1 MRKRL
6 GTILMGI
13 AVLHEVVGVFF
24 YSSALSD
31 ILQAGFF
38 NTINPPY
45 WERDAAFWFLM
56 FGITLFL
63 MGWIAQWMLE
73 HTGTIPRFFSWGLL
87 VMCVLGVL
95 MMPASGF
102 WLAIP
107 VAILMLRVPHLEA
120 TQISIA

>member
-1 MRKRL
+1 MRNKL
-6 GTILMGI
+6 GIMLMAI
-13 AVLHEVVGVFF
+13 AILHELVGVFF
-24 YSSALSD
+24 YSNALMD
-31 ILQAGFF
+31 IVQAGFF

-63 MGWIAQWMLE
+63 MGWVAQWMLDNT
-73 HTGTIPRFFSWGLL
+73 HTIPKFFSLGLL
-87 VMCVLGVL
+87 IMCLIGVL

-107 VAILMLRVPHLEA
+107 VAIMMLRLPTNDKA
-120 TQISIA
+120 NISIA